1 MQRTAGRTGHRRFIG
16 NALFPEYEDVF
27 ARVELFATEPIS
39 PEDLAALFD
48 AVLGVCQ
55 RISVSFP
62 WRPNLRD
69 ESDDQLIELA
79 FARNA
84 AWIVTGSEVDFA
96 AGELIFCG
104 FRVAKPG
111 AWLR

>member
-1 MQRTAGRTGHRRFIG
+1 MQRTVGRTGHRRVIG

-27 ARVELFATEPIS
+27 ARVELIATEPIT
-39 PEDLAALFD
+39 PEDLVALLD

-55 RISVSFP
+55 WISVSFP

-69 ESDDQLIELA
+69 ESNEQLIELA

-84 AWIVTGSEVDFA
+84 AWIVTGS
-96 AGELIFCG
+96 
-104 FRVAKPG
+104 
-111 AWLR
+111 